1 MCSNHVKYS
10 ISFLKWALLHCART
24 ESRLLLRDVGTGGA
38 RERSLPDSGISINHI
53 PSKEGRLCPPHYYS
67 SLQIFGHFYDPVA
80 QRRKLALFGLSSR
93 IYEDILRTKNTQK
106 NASFCYGC
114 SCYCLFLLWLNSP
127 KTPFLC
133 SVRSLRKLGRS
144 KWDCLFSCHFIA
156 VGFSPGSKAF
166 GEVNNFW

>member
-1 MCSNHVKYS
+1 MVCK
-10 ISFLKWALLHCART
+10 
-24 ESRLLLRDVGTGGA
+24 
-38 RERSLPDSGISINHI
+38 
-53 PSKEGRLCPPHYYS
+53 LCPPHYYFDPLDFWTFLWPCCS
-67 SLQIFGHFYDPVA
+67 KEEIVLVWPLITNLQGYIFENQWFHKYILTLSGLYLTLWIFGPSYGLVA

-133 SVRSLRKLGRS
+133 SLRSLKKIRYTHIWVFFQLTFYNSQRLLLRREETNKKTS
-144 KWDCLFSCHFIA
+144 
-156 VGFSPGSKAF
+156 
-166 GEVNNFW
+166 

>member
-1 MCSNHVKYS
+1 MWCEPGCQHSKNSKLLTCTIRCIIYS
-10 ISFLKWALLHCART
+10 PNFFV
-24 ESRLLLRDVGTGGA
+24 EA
-38 RERSLPDSGISINHI
+38 RECKCSMVANQMQGRRKWGVGGRGAVVPSDFGRPASPLPTR
-53 PSKEGRLCPPHYYS
+53 GRLCPPHYYS
-67 SLQIFGHFYDPVA
+67 SLQIFKHSYDPVA

-133 SVRSLRKLGRS
+133 SKVPKKES
-144 KWDCLFSCHFIA
+144 
-156 VGFSPGSKAF
+156 
-166 GEVNNFW
+166 